1 MTPNEE
7 ILIEALM
14 RHYFSCP
21 MKDDANIDFEKEC
34 VGYRSPGCKEC
45 IQKHMEDLR

>member
-14 RHYFSCP
+14 RHCFSCP
-21 MKDDANIDFEKEC
+21 MKDDASIDFEKEC